1 MRKSGIIYILPF
13 FTLSLLFLL
22 GCSDDNLQNSSY
34 AKVYIFWHRPAFNLS
49 GYELFV
55 LSNYSSS
62 HFDSRL
68 NYKIVQKTVDNTSKV
83 IAPSLIKIDN
93 KSKSEVK
100 LKKYRIFR
108 IKEKIQSW
116 LHEDTVGQ
124 CSFPVKI
131 GNNDNEKNLRYTSV
145 LCCYS

>member
-34 AKVYIFWHRPAFNLS
+34 AKVYVFWHRPAFNLS

-83 IAPSLIKIDN
+83 IAPSSIKIDN
-93 KSKSEVK
+93 KTTYFNQCGTYDIEINVRGEVK
-100 LKKYRIFR
+100 
-108 IKEKIQSW
+108 KISDFSYQG
-116 LHEDTVGQ
+116 ENTVMVARGYGWAMFI
-124 CSFPVKI
+124 SRENWK
-131 GNNDNEKNLRYTSV
+131 
-145 LCCYS
+145 